1 MVVDGN
7 EETLENIR
15 VRGHVPKLTL
25 LVELKSGGMTESNY
39 LLNIEETQ
47 KFDWQLWD
55 TTSVSK
61 FIVKNKNKQMNK
73 YIWELRLF

>member
-1 MVVDGN
+1 MSSVSAGLGKSFKTYLLVMVVDGN

-47 KFDWQLWD
+47 KFD
-55 TTSVSK
+55 
-61 FIVKNKNKQMNK
+61 
-73 YIWELRLF
+73 